1 MDDRLVTEITDQEIK
16 EMYDR
21 IVAAGTSDI
30 PQNSDPQPVPAASD
44 DQELVDN
51 YGFPFEPE
59 GIYNSAMLDF
69 EEVAEALWGLILQTH
84 YCATRY
90 HRLSPNYTLL
100 MQILEKHIRQMGS
113 YCITQAVLEQ
123 SGHEFRLIKGAELK
137 ELCGMVS
144 LHFRKCCRAYNT
156 IYSKDQCQDLNMMK
170 WIFRWAALFERLK
183 ATQEKIDKIKSG
195 KLKIETLLETQN
207 VYKDEPRMR
216 RDHSDKAV
224 DPRLKASAMPIMT
237 SYTSEVK
244 LQKKAEEK
252 RERALKREA
261 ERAKKRFEKKMD
273 RLPRF
278 GLKEYPPIPF
288 PKIPGIG
295 LDESE
300 LRKLLMDE
308 AKSRLDMAEA
318 GLIAR
323 EPLDRLI
330 ERFKKLSGQ
339 GSVAGGQWEGI
350 GGQEAGPVIP
360 QAGAPPRFGPSEE
373 THRKLREK
381 RKKKR

>member
-123 SGHEFRLIKGAELK
+123 AGREFKLIKGAELK

-261 ERAKKRFEKKMD
+261 ERAKKRFEKTMD
-273 RLPRF
+273 
-278 GLKEYPPIPF
+278 
-288 PKIPGIG
+288 
-295 LDESE
+295 S
-300 LRKLLMDE
+300 
-308 AKSRLDMAEA
+308 
-318 GLIAR
+318 
-323 EPLDRLI
+323 
-330 ERFKKLSGQ
+330 LSGQ
-339 GSVAGGQWEGI
+339 WSVVGGQNTTAGGQESGSRNQNI
-350 GGQEAGPVIP
+350 VQSDQRTVNGGRGLEPVLS
-360 QAGAPPRFGPSEE
+360 QAGGPPRSGPSEE
-373 THRKLREK
+373 TRRKLREK
-381 RKKKR
+381 RKKKK

>member
-1 MDDRLVTEITDQEIK
+1 M
-16 EMYDR
+16 
-21 IVAAGTSDI
+21 
-30 PQNSDPQPVPAASD
+30 
-44 DQELVDN
+44 
-51 YGFPFEPE
+51 
-59 GIYNSAMLDF
+59 
-69 EEVAEALWGLILQTH
+69 H
-84 YCATRY
+84 
-90 HRLSPNYTLL
+90 
-100 MQILEKHIRQMGS
+100 ILEKHIKQMGS

-123 SGHEFRLIKGAELK
+123 SGHEFKHIKGAELK

-261 ERAKKRFEKKMD
+261 ERAKKRFEKTMD
-273 RLPRF
+273 RLS
-278 GLKEYPPIPF
+278 GQWSVV
-288 PKIPGIG
+288 GG
-295 LDESE
+295 QNTT
-300 LRKLLMDE
+300 
-308 AKSRLDMAEA
+308 A
-318 GLIAR
+318 G
-323 EPLDRLI
+323 
-330 ERFKKLSGQ
+330 GQ
-339 GSVAGGQWEGI
+339 GSGGRNQNI
-350 GGQEAGPVIP
+350 VQSDQRTVDGGRESEPVLSH
-360 QAGAPPRFGPSEE
+360 AGAPPRSGPSEE
-373 THRKLREK
+373 TRRKLREK
-381 RKKKR
+381 RKKKK

>member
-1 MDDRLVTEITDQEIK
+1 
-16 EMYDR
+16 
-21 IVAAGTSDI
+21 
-30 PQNSDPQPVPAASD
+30 
-44 DQELVDN
+44 
-51 YGFPFEPE
+51 
-59 GIYNSAMLDF
+59 
-69 EEVAEALWGLILQTH
+69 
-84 YCATRY
+84 
-90 HRLSPNYTLL
+90 
-100 MQILEKHIRQMGS
+100 
-113 YCITQAVLEQ
+113 
-123 SGHEFRLIKGAELK
+123 
-137 ELCGMVS
+137 
-144 LHFRKCCRAYNT
+144 
-156 IYSKDQCQDLNMMK
+156 
-170 WIFRWAALFERLK
+170 
-183 ATQEKIDKIKSG
+183 
-195 KLKIETLLETQN
+195 
-207 VYKDEPRMR
+207 
-216 RDHSDKAV
+216 
-224 DPRLKASAMPIMT
+224 MT

-278 GLKEYPPIPF
+278 GLKEYPPFPF

-308 AKSRLDMAEA
+308 AESRLDMAEA

-360 QAGAPPRFGPSEE
+360 QTGGPPRSGPSGE
-373 THRKLREK
+373 TRRKLREK
-381 RKKKR
+381 RKKKK

>member
-1 MDDRLVTEITDQEIK
+1 
-16 EMYDR
+16 
-21 IVAAGTSDI
+21 
-30 PQNSDPQPVPAASD
+30 
-44 DQELVDN
+44 
-51 YGFPFEPE
+51 
-59 GIYNSAMLDF
+59 
-69 EEVAEALWGLILQTH
+69 
-84 YCATRY
+84 
-90 HRLSPNYTLL
+90 
-100 MQILEKHIRQMGS
+100 
-113 YCITQAVLEQ
+113 
-123 SGHEFRLIKGAELK
+123 
-137 ELCGMVS
+137 
-144 LHFRKCCRAYNT
+144 
-156 IYSKDQCQDLNMMK
+156 MMK

-278 GLKEYPPIPF
+278 GLQTYPPIPF

-330 ERFKKLSGQ
+330 ERFKRLSGQ
-339 GSVAGGQWEGI
+339 GEWI
-350 GGQEAGPVIP
+350 GGQESGSRNQNIVQSDQRTVNGGRGLEPVLS
-360 QAGAPPRFGPSEE
+360 QAGGPPRSGPSEE
-373 THRKLREK
+373 TRRKLREK
-381 RKKKR
+381 RKKKK

>member
-59 GIYNSAMLDF
+59 GIYNSTMLDF

-123 SGHEFRLIKGAELK
+123 SGREFKLIKGAELK

-195 KLKIETLLETQN
+195 KLKIETLLETQD

-252 RERALKREA
+252 RERALQREA
-261 ERAKKRFEKKMD
+261 ERAKKRFEKGMD
-273 RLPRF
+273 RLS
-278 GLKEYPPIPF
+278 GQWS
-288 PKIPGIG
+288 G
-295 LDESE
+295 
-300 LRKLLMDE
+300 
-308 AKSRLDMAEA
+308 A
-318 GLIAR
+318 GVQNT
-323 EPLDRLI
+323 EQ
-330 ERFKKLSGQ
+330 SGQ
-339 GSVAGGQWEGI
+339 GSGVRDQNIVQSDQRAVDGGQK
-350 GGQEAGPVIP
+350 AGPVIH
-360 QAGAPPRFGPSEE
+360 QAGAPPRSGPSEE
-373 THRKLREK
+373 TRRKLREK
-381 RKKKR
+381 RKKKK